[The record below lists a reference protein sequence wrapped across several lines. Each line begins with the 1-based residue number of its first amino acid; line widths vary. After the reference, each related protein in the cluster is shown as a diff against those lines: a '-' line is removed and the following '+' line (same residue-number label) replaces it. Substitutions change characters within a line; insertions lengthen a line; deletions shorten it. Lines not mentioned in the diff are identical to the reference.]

1 MSDTKLFHVDITYSV
16 MVAAK
21 DEKDAERL
29 AERQLGLITT
39 NEPAD
44 IMCTGLVTKVS
55 RDWAGCIPYGDANDQ
70 PCEHFTGEFDVPD
83 LP

>member
-1 MSDTKLFHVDITYSV
+1 MNDINLFHVDITYSV
-16 MVAAK
+16 MVAAR
-21 DEKDAERL
+21 DQAEAEKHIER
-29 AERQLGLITT
+29 ELGLVTN

-44 IMCTGLVTKVS
+44 IMCTGLVTKVGS
-55 RDWAGCIPYGDANDQ
+55 DWAGCIPYGDANDQ

>member
-1 MSDTKLFHVDITYSV
+1 MTDIKLFHVDITYSV

-21 DEKDAERL
+21 DMKEAEAYAHDDL
-29 AERQLGLITT
+29 FLITN

-55 RDWAGCIPYGDANDQ
+55 PDWANCIPYGDADDRL
-70 PCEHFTGEFDVPD
+70 CKFITGEV
-83 LP
+83 